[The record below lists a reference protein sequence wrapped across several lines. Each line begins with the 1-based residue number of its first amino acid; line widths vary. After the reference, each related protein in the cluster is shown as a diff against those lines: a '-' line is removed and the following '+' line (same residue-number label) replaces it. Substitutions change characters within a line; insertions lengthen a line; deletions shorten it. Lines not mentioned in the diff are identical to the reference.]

1 MKFYSGK
8 MGVIFQLGVKKQ
20 KLTYAIITAS
30 SKDTC
35 KLPGLASCF
44 IIDEGFY
51 TLVEHYA
58 YKRDCVDENE
68 PYVLN
73 V

>member
-1 MKFYSGK
+1 MW
-8 MGVIFQLGVKKQ
+8 
-20 KLTYAIITAS
+20 
-30 SKDTC
+30 

-51 TLVEHYA
+51 TLAEHGA

-68 PYVLN
+68 PYVFN